1 MQNRTSFS
9 EIQQIILISQFPYML
24 SLNHGVYI
32 IEKGYKKTVC
42 PDGKYFH
49 QNKLFFIFTL
59 IIFSEHS
66 YFLRKSQI
74 TPERKQRKKIFF
86 NSICTPPEHPNSP
99 QILYL
104 QAFSQ
109 FSPVPGHTT
118 LSSKGKIQYPHYP
131 HTPLQSHTAKPHSK
145 STQQIH
151 TAKPYGKA
159 KPSGTAAQFHSTF
172 RSGNPDNPTSIA
184 SHITVSSY
192 TAALSQCH
200 FRSIIQSIPHTLQ
213 HQEISTFRSVTHAL
227 VVSQQTHAVMFS
239 LLLLYTENCKIQR
252 GFLQLLPI
260 SRCLFT
266 PHFI

>member
-1 MQNRTSFS
+1 MKSF
-9 EIQQIILISQFPYML
+9 INTTNF
-24 SLNHGVYI
+24 
-32 IEKGYKKTVC
+32 KK
-42 PDGKYFH
+42 
-49 QNKLFFIFTL
+49 
-59 IIFSEHS
+59 
-66 YFLRKSQI
+66 
-74 TPERKQRKKIFF
+74 
-86 NSICTPPEHPNSP
+86 
-99 QILYL
+99 L
-104 QAFSQ
+104 QAFCKHKKRGALIYKASRYFYCSGAHHIILKGQ
-109 FSPVPGHTT
+109 NPVSS
-118 LSSKGKIQYPHYP
+118 LSSHP
-131 HTPLQSHTAKPHSK
+131 T
-145 STQQIH
+145 
-151 TAKPYGKA
+151 A

-227 VVSQQTHAVMFS
+227 VFSQQTHAVMFR
-239 LLLLYTENCKIQR
+239 LLLLYTESCKIQR

>member
-1 MQNRTSFS
+1 M
-9 EIQQIILISQFPYML
+9 
-24 SLNHGVYI
+24 
-32 IEKGYKKTVC
+32 
-42 PDGKYFH
+42 
-49 QNKLFFIFTL
+49 
-59 IIFSEHS
+59 
-66 YFLRKSQI
+66 
-74 TPERKQRKKIFF
+74 PETRINTGFR
-86 NSICTPPEHPNSP
+86 H
-99 QILYL
+99 
-104 QAFSQ
+104 
-109 FSPVPGHTT
+109 FSPVPVHTT
-118 LSSKGKIQYPHYP
+118 ISSKGKIHYPHYP
-131 HTPLQSHTAKPHSK
+131 HIPQQSHT
-145 STQQIH
+145 
-151 TAKPYGKA
+151 A

-227 VVSQQTHAVMFS
+227 VVSQQTHAVMFC
-239 LLLLYTENCKIQR
+239 LLLVDTESCKIQR

>member
-1 MQNRTSFS
+1 M
-9 EIQQIILISQFPYML
+9 P
-24 SLNHGVYI
+24 
-32 IEKGYKKTVC
+32 KTRINT
-42 PDGKYFH
+42 GFRH
-49 QNKLFFIFTL
+49 
-59 IIFSEHS
+59 
-66 YFLRKSQI
+66 
-74 TPERKQRKKIFF
+74 F
-86 NSICTPPEHPNSP
+86 N
-99 QILYL
+99 
-104 QAFSQ
+104 
-109 FSPVPGHTT
+109 PVPGHTT

-131 HTPLQSHTAKPHSK
+131 HIPQQSHT
-145 STQQIH
+145 
-151 TAKPYGKA
+151 A

-227 VVSQQTHAVMFS
+227 VVSQQTHAVMFR
-239 LLLLYTENCKIQR
+239 LLLLHTESCKIQR